1 MDINL
6 NTMKRLIILLVMA
19 LSVSLPSLSQNFVA
33 SDKTT
38 TYTDTT
44 TTYTYQIK
52 DKKYPVYKSKKG
64 AFYIYKTSKSGKVY
78 KYYLPKDIQIKMG
91 RVYNTTK

>member
-1 MDINL
+1 
-6 NTMKRLIILLVMA
+6 MA
-19 LSVSLPSLSQNFVA
+19 LSASLPLLSQNFVA

-52 DKKYPVYKSKKG
+52 DKKKYKKG
-64 AFYIYKTSKSGKVY
+64 EKVGY
-78 KYYLPKDIQIKMG
+78 AIIKLG
-91 RVYNTTK
+91 NKVIHKERLYAK